1 MTAGNRFMDKA
12 GLRIATEALPQPRP
26 TTSGQEH
33 YTPPAGQKKGRY
45 IMNNATYTPEI
56 ADVYGALLSIQQVM
70 DLTLESMHSC
80 LKPDIV
86 SHSIEE
92 LRADRLVLFH
102 QLGEISDC
110 IKMLE
115 QIDPKECDPA
125 IF

>member
-1 MTAGNRFMDKA
+1 MK
-12 GLRIATEALPQPRP
+12 EV
-26 TTSGQEH
+26 
-33 YTPPAGQKKGRY
+33 
-45 IMNNATYTPEI
+45 TYTPEL
-56 ADVYGALLSIQQVM
+56 ADVYGSLLTVQQTM

-102 QLGEISDC
+102 QLCEISDC

-115 QIDPKECDPA
+115 QIDPKECSPDL
-125 IF
+125 F